1 VNRIAYFITEAWRGM
16 WHHRSLTFT
25 SIASLAGALLT
36 IGIFLLFTANAQ
48 RALSTLGDRREVV
61 VYLRDSATEDE
72 VAALVARMNAMYGT
86 ATAVSKQ
93 EAWDEFARE
102 LGGDEL
108 LKAVGENPLPA
119 SIRLKLRTEFLNFA
133 AMERIADGL
142 AREPAVEEVRFG
154 GEWVRR
160 LDQFA
165 DGLARMNLAVGV
177 IVALG
182 VLVVVANTIRLTVV
196 ARRELLQIMALVG
209 ASPAFLRAPLLVE
222 GLARR
227 PADRARLSALA
238 LGPGLRRRRRDPGP
252 GGKPPGTRH
261 REPEALGCGVP
272 VPTSRAR
279 PRSGSRCSC
288 RGLT

>member
-1 VNRIAYFITEAWRGM
+1 MNRIAYFITEAWRGM

-25 SIASLAGALLT
+25 SVASLAGALLT

-61 VYLRDSATEDE
+61 VYLRDSATDEE
-72 VAALVARMNAMYGT
+72 VAALVARMNALYGT

-133 AMERIADGL
+133 AMERIADAL

-209 ASPAFLRAPLLVE
+209 ASSGFLRAPLLVE
-222 GLARR
+222 GVLVAVM
-227 PADRARLSALA
+227 AAVLALA
-238 LGPGLRRRRRDPGP
+238 LLAGAWASLDGRPIALVFLPWRWALAFVGAAATLGLVGSLLALVTVSRR
-252 GGKPPGTRH
+252 H
-261 REPEALGCGVP
+261 
-272 VPTSRAR
+272 
-279 PRSGSRCSC
+279 
-288 RGLT
+288 

>member
-222 GLARR
+222 GVLVAVM
-227 PADRARLSALA
+227 AAVLALA
-238 LGPGLRRRRRDPGP
+238 VLAGAWASLDGRPIPLVFLPWRWALAFVGAAATLGLGGSLLALVTVSRR
-252 GGKPPGTRH
+252 H
-261 REPEALGCGVP
+261 
-272 VPTSRAR
+272 
-279 PRSGSRCSC
+279 
-288 RGLT
+288 

>member
-1 VNRIAYFITEAWRGM
+1 MNRIAYFITEAWRGM

-72 VAALVARMNAMYGT
+72 VLALVARMNAMYGT

-119 SIRLKLRTEFLNFA
+119 SIRLKLRPEFLNFA

-222 GLARR
+222 GVLVAVM
-227 PADRARLSALA
+227 AAVLALA
-238 LGPGLRRRRRDPGP
+238 LLAGAWASLDGRPIALVFLPWRWALAFVGAAATLGLGGSLLALVTVSRR
-252 GGKPPGTRH
+252 H
-261 REPEALGCGVP
+261 
-272 VPTSRAR
+272 
-279 PRSGSRCSC
+279 
-288 RGLT
+288 

>member
-72 VAALVARMNAMYGT
+72 VLALVARMNAMYGT

-222 GLARR
+222 GVLVAVM
-227 PADRARLSALA
+227 AAVLALA
-238 LGPGLRRRRRDPGP
+238 LLAGAWASLDGRPIALVFLPWRWALAFVGAAATLGLGGSLLALVTVSRR
-252 GGKPPGTRH
+252 H
-261 REPEALGCGVP
+261 
-272 VPTSRAR
+272 
-279 PRSGSRCSC
+279 
-288 RGLT
+288 